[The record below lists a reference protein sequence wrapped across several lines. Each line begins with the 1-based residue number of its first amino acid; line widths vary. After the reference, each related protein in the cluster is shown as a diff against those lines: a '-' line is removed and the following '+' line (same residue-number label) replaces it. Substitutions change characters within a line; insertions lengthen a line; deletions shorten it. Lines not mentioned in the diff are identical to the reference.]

1 MGLVNTKPMNK
12 QPNRDNM
19 KYTTVTKPLLFALI
33 MGICAVLLS
42 VIGVVFLY
50 FYQEYQH
57 ITIIMLIIS
66 VLLMMAVCKI
76 IIDLIL
82 DLR

>member
-1 MGLVNTKPMNK
+1 
-12 QPNRDNM
+12 M
-19 KYTTVTKPLLFALI
+19 KYTTITEPLLIALI

-50 FYQEYQH
+50 FYQEYHH